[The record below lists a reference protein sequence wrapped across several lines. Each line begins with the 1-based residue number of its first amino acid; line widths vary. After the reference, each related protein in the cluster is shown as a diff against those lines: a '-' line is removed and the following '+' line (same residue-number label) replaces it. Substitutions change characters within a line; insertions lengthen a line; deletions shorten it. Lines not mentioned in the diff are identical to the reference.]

1 VRRVGFGK
9 ISRPP
14 LREPFKDSAPP
25 SAVGIRNLIPNA
37 DMKIYRAIEKG
48 AKVLVLPLIV
58 YKTKRTGILV
68 LIFTD
73 FPAPYKIPGK

>member
-1 VRRVGFGK
+1 
-9 ISRPP
+9 
-14 LREPFKDSAPP
+14 
-25 SAVGIRNLIPNA
+25 
-37 DMKIYRAIEKG
+37 MKIYRAIEKG